1 MSETDSVLF
10 NVDINNY
17 NGPLD
22 VLLDLAKAQ
31 KVDLEEISITKL
43 ADQFHEYITNEKHLN
58 LEIAS
63 EYLLI
68 ATWLAYLKS
77 KLLLPGTPEEEF
89 KVQEVAEKLKLQLKK
104 LELIRLLSEQM
115 LKRNRLGRE
124 IRTRGIK
131 GNIRSIYSSEYN
143 VNLFELLK
151 AYSSVVMTKDFQTMS
166 IPKLP
171 VFTTEDGI
179 KTIKQ
184 FLGKLMDWKNINDL
198 IPKNF
203 KNGSKYKRTGKAG
216 IFAGSLEL
224 VKEGNLSIKQ
234 DNLFELL
241 KTYSTIIM
249 TKDFQKM
256 DIPKLPV
263 FTTEEGI
270 KTIKEFFGK
279 LVYWKKLDDLIPKN
293 FKRGSR
299 YKRTGKAGIFAG
311 SLELVKEGNLKI
323 KQEELFEEIYIKE
336 NK

>member
-1 MSETDSVLF
+1 MSESDSILF

-43 ADQFHEYITNEKHLN
+43 ADQFHDYITKEKDLN
-58 LEIAS
+58 LERAS
-63 EYLLI
+63 EYLLM

-77 KLLLPGTPEEEF
+77 KLLLPSTPEEEF

-143 VNLFELLK
+143 VSLFELLK
-151 AYSSVVMTKDFQTMS
+151 SYSSVVMTKDFQTMN

-184 FLGKLMDWKNINDL
+184 FLGKLMDWKNLDEL
-198 IPKNF
+198 IPTNF
-203 KNGSKYKRTGKAG
+203 KNSSKYKKTGKAG

-234 DNLFELL
+234 DNLF
-241 KTYSTIIM
+241 
-249 TKDFQKM
+249 D
-256 DIPKLPV
+256 DIYV
-263 FTTEEGI
+263 RDI
-270 KTIKEFFGK
+270 N
-279 LVYWKKLDDLIPKN
+279 D
-293 FKRGSR
+293 
-299 YKRTGKAGIFAG
+299 
-311 SLELVKEGNLKI
+311 
-323 KQEELFEEIYIKE
+323 
-336 NK
+336 